1 MEIYVSPIY
10 VICAGLF
17 IVGLIYVLRIH
28 TSIITVAVLVLTI
41 YTIYLHTSMY
51 GDEYRSMSMASW
63 IQNLAPTLLTAT
75 VVLVSIGYI
84 ILFLKKPKSSYTPS
98 NQKQSTSF
106 FDSVVQKVSNV
117 KPSTQTVGSSNF
129 SESKRSEYISA
140 LDRLI

>member
-17 IVGLIYVLRIH
+17 IVGLIYLLRIH
-28 TSIITVAVLVLTI
+28 TSIITVAALVLTI

-51 GDEYRSMSMASW
+51 ADEYRSMSMGSW

-106 FDSVVQKVSNV
+106 FDSVVQKVTNV

>member
-1 MEIYVSPIY
+1 MEVYVSPIY

-17 IVGLIYVLRIH
+17 IVGVIFVLRIH
-28 TSIITVAVLVLTI
+28 TSIITVAVLVLII
-41 YTIYLHTSMY
+41 YTIYLHSSMY
-51 GDEYRSMSMASW
+51 SNEYRSMSMASW

-106 FDSVVQKVSNV
+106 FDSFIQKVTNV

>member
-1 MEIYVSPIY
+1 
-10 VICAGLF
+10 
-17 IVGLIYVLRIH
+17 
-28 TSIITVAVLVLTI
+28 
-41 YTIYLHTSMY
+41 MY

-106 FDSVVQKVSNV
+106 FDSVVQKVTNV

>member
-28 TSIITVAVLVLTI
+28 TSIITVAVLVLII

-106 FDSVVQKVSNV
+106 FDSVVQKVTNV